1 MKMRLTGGLTVLA
14 CMAAAHAETVRIPN
28 VTYGTFVTT
37 LVGRQGSV
45 AGPDSS
51 GVGPI
56 GGAVPPAGG
65 TFGASSDSSVGPVAP
80 GLIVSLPGT
89 TAIATSNASTFIT
102 VTPSPLSAPASTTID
117 ISVIASQSVIMMDG
131 GSYLSDG
138 GGTFSVDVTV
148 DEPTSYTLTGT
159 LAMDSED
166 PLAYLQF
173 VGQPVFITPAGNGP
187 LSVSGELAP
196 GTYTLRGFTS
206 SRAPEFGVMSG
217 DSLDGS
223 SIQLTLTLAGRLGN
237 SCDSID
243 FNNDGASFDPQD
255 IDAFLSVFSEGP
267 CVPDSATCNDIDFNN
282 DGSLFDP
289 CDIDAFLLVFS
300 EGPCTAC
307 GE

>member
-1 MKMRLTGGLTVLA
+1 MKKRLIGGLAALA
-14 CMAAAHAETVRIPN
+14 IVAAAQAGTVRIPN
-28 VTYGTFVTT
+28 ATYGTFVTT

-56 GGAVPPAGG
+56 GGAIPPAGG
-65 TFGASSDSSVGPVAP
+65 TFGAQSYSSVGPVEP

-89 TAIATSNASTFIT
+89 SAIATSSASASIT
-102 VTPSPLSAPASTTID
+102 ATPSPLSAPASTTID
-117 ISVIASQSVIMMDG
+117 ISVIASQSVVMMDG
-131 GSYLSDG
+131 GSYISDG

-159 LAMDSED
+159 LALDSED
-166 PLAYLQF
+166 PLAYVQF
-173 VGQPVFITPAGNGP
+173 VGQPVFITPGGNGP
-187 LSVSGELAP
+187 LSVSGVLAP

-206 SRAPEFGVMSG
+206 SRAPEFGVNGG
-217 DSLDGS
+217 DSSDGS

-243 FNNDGASFDPQD
+243 FNTDGASFDPQD

-267 CVPDSATCNDIDFNN
+267 CIPGTATCNDIDFNN